1 MGNHLSAAVSVQTIG
16 NLEHVETK
24 PLMVLMY
31 FLSFENIQMVLNPNI
46 QTLFNHN
53 IINNGENKWQE
64 KVFKTTVNHLLR
76 PQEISFQKYLREVGL
91 VESKDLFER
100 GLI

>member
-1 MGNHLSAAVSVQTIG
+1 M
-16 NLEHVETK
+16 
-24 PLMVLMY
+24 
-31 FLSFENIQMVLNPNI
+31 
-46 QTLFNHN
+46 
-53 IINNGENKWQE
+53 INNGENKWQE

>member
-91 VESKDLFER
+91 VESKDLF
-100 GLI
+100 

>member
-1 MGNHLSAAVSVQTIG
+1 MCKL
-16 NLEHVETK
+16 
-24 PLMVLMY
+24 
-31 FLSFENIQMVLNPNI
+31 
-46 QTLFNHN
+46 LFNLN